1 LSQCQMRNCKAEATI
16 LVQPEEL
23 DGKKEESFL
32 ICPTHHTYTDENG
45 ATPFLTGCKF
55 ERLNQN

>member
-1 LSQCQMRNCKAEATI
+1 MRNCKAEATI